1 MNLIKRILLV
11 CSAILA
17 SLSLLIAPVQAAPVV
32 DLPQVTQTEEIGVDS
47 NLPVIPA
54 QPSSNHPLINSGCAC
69 ASCLKTAELLQGKLP
84 GM

>member
-17 SLSLLIAPVQAAPVV
+17 SLSLFAAPMQAATVAE
-32 DLPQVTQTEEIGVDS
+32 LPQVTEAKSIMVDS

-54 QPSSNHPLINSGCAC
+54 QSSDHPLINQGCAC
-69 ASCLKTAELLQGKLP
+69 ASCLKTAELLQGRLP